1 MKTRFIVF
9 VALLATVLALAACG
23 GSQSSTT
30 EAPATAPSTEA
41 ATTAATAAATT
52 EAATEVVATATVEAT
67 PTHDMAAMAPGEV
80 MTGTGD
86 ITATGDM
93 SGMAGMGDMGGMNM
107 SPDTAFDIRFIDS
120 MLPHHQGAVAMAQQA
135 LEQAEHPEIKQMA
148 QEIIDAQ
155 QMEIKQLQDWRGT
168 WYPNAAATEGM
179 QMDMGSGMNMMEVP
193 AGDQPFD
200 LRFID
205 AMIPHHQDAIM
216 MAQEAQAKAEHPDI
230 KQMAQ
235 QIIAAQQAE
244 IKQLQEWRTAW
255 YPNQ

>member
-1 MKTRFIVF
+1 M
-9 VALLATVLALAACG
+9 
-23 GSQSSTT
+23 
-30 EAPATAPSTEA
+30 
-41 ATTAATAAATT
+41 
-52 EAATEVVATATVEAT
+52 
-67 PTHDMAAMAPGEV
+67 
-80 MTGTGD
+80 
-86 ITATGDM
+86 TATGDM

-135 LEQAEHPEIKQMA
+135 LQQAEHPEIKQMA
-148 QEIIDAQ
+148 QQIIDAQ
-155 QMEIKQLQDWRGT
+155 QAEIKQLQDWRGA

-216 MAQEAQAKAEHPDI
+216 MAQEAQAKAEHPEV

-244 IKQLQEWRTAW
+244 IKQLQDWRTAW